1 MSNPAI
7 FDIALALKRQAKLR
21 LWLVSA
27 LVVAGFLLLPF
38 IGKPSLAIFVMAATH
53 LIYAALVYLVIN
65 RAKSDFSR
73 WPVVVTAIADALML
87 TMWIILMGKIGV
99 LMTPLYNFTTIGY
112 GMRSGSRRLL
122 QTSQVTS
129 FLGLAVLPFAD
140 SYWHNN
146 PIIWVSCLIAV
157 IIIPW
162 YAGGLTD
169 RLHLA
174 IEFAESESKAKT
186 NLLARVSHELRTP
199 LGGIS
204 NAAELI
210 KRESTTERPRHLADT
225 ILALSSH
232 LLADINDLL
241 DQSKLSL
248 GKLQLSSEPA
258 DLSQQMDLIRAA
270 IESNAQKRGISFTA
284 VLDPRIVDRVVVDA
298 RWLARLLINLL
309 GNAVK
314 FTEVGEVSL
323 NISLMQKLDA
333 EYIVRFTVKDTGVG
347 IPREHQREIFDPF
360 VQIMPTSSFSMG
372 GAGLG
377 LAISKQVVELMGG
390 TLRVSSELGM
400 GSTFWFDLRMPRT
413 AQAPTEQA
421 AAVEHGA
428 TPATDA
434 KMVRQRKILVVDDN
448 ATNRYL
454 LQELLRSDG
463 YYVLAASN
471 GDQALQILS
480 SDNKFDLLLLD
491 YNLGE
496 MDGGQVLKTYR
507 FGCINPVPAY
517 FLTADAT
524 EVTALKLRDSG
535 ALGILT
541 KPVSSQELRA
551 AVDHACAVSNAAQ
564 GKLSV
569 AGERPA
575 VQQPSS
581 RIVKPLRPVPVVYV
595 DMEVIEK
602 LKNIGT
608 RSGFIVELLES
619 ANKDISKNTIKIVE
633 ALSAKEFKASR
644 DASHALKGICLE
656 TGAIRLMNIAQAVM
670 RAEDIYLLEQKS
682 KLIADLRDASRNT
695 IEALRDVIAE
705 TLDCA
710 SGF

>member
-7 FDIALALKRQAKLR
+7 FDIALALKKQAKLR

-27 LVVAGFLLLPF
+27 LVTTGMLLIPF
-38 IGKPSLAIFVMAATH
+38 IGRPSPAIFMMAALH
-53 LIYAALVYLVIN
+53 IIYASLVYVTIN
-65 RAKSDFSR
+65 RAKSDFSKS
-73 WPVVVTAIADALML
+73 PVVITAVTDAFML
-87 TMWIILMGKIGV
+87 TVWIILLGKFGA
-99 LMTPLYNFTTIGY
+99 LMTPLYNFATIGY

-122 QTSQVTS
+122 QISQAAS
-129 FLGLAVLPFAD
+129 FLGLATLPFVAP
-140 SYWHNN
+140 YWHSN
-146 PIIWVSCLIAV
+146 PIAWASCLIGV
-157 IIIPW
+157 LIIPW

-210 KRESTTERPRHLADT
+210 KREASTKRPRHLADT

-258 DLSQQMDLIRAA
+258 DLSKEIDLVRAA
-270 IESNAQKRGISFTA
+270 IESNAQKKGISFSA
-284 VLDPRIVDRVVVDA
+284 VLDPQIVDRVVVDA
-298 RWLARLLINLL
+298 RWLARVLINLL

-323 NISLMQKLDA
+323 NISLVQKSGA
-333 EYIVRFTVKDTGVG
+333 EYILRFTVKDTGVG
-347 IPREHQREIFDPF
+347 IPRSSQREIFDPF
-360 VQIMPTSSFSMG
+360 VQVTPRSSFSMG

-377 LAISKQVVELMGG
+377 LAISKQIVELMGG
-390 TLRVSSELGM
+390 TLRVSSEAGM
-400 GSTFWFDLRMPRT
+400 GSIFWFDLRMPRAGLGPT
-413 AQAPTEQA
+413 AQAAPVGSD
-421 AAVEHGA
+421 AV
-428 TPATDA
+428 PFPDP

-454 LQELLRSDG
+454 LQELLRAEG
-463 YYVLAASN
+463 YAVLAASN
-471 GDQALQILS
+471 GDQALQLLAG
-480 SDNKFDLLLLD
+480 DNKFDLLLLD

-496 MDGGQVLKTYR
+496 IDGGQVLKTYR
-507 FGCINPVPAY
+507 FSCINPVPAY

-524 EVTALKLRDSG
+524 EVTAFKLKNSG
-535 ALGILT
+535 ALGVLT
-541 KPVSSQELRA
+541 KPVTSQELRA
-551 AVDHACAVSNAAQ
+551 AVDHACASSNSAQRKIEVADGAA
-564 GKLSV
+564 
-569 AGERPA
+569 AI
-575 VQQPSS
+575 QQPSS
-581 RIVKPLRPVPVVYV
+581 RVVRPLRPIPVVYV
-595 DMEVIEK
+595 DMDVIER

-608 RSGFIVELLES
+608 RNGFIVELLES
-619 ANKDISKNTIKIVE
+619 ANKDITKNTMKIVD
-633 ALSAKEFKASR
+633 ALSAKDFKASR

-670 RAEDIYLLEQKS
+670 RAEDAYLLEQKG

-695 IEALRDVIAE
+695 IETLRDVIAE
-705 TLDCA
+705 TLDRA